1 MNDTQKAHLALLITT
16 LIFGFAYNI
25 VKSLMPVMLSPMQ
38 LIFIRLL
45 GGMIIFWL
53 FQRLYVAE
61 KVERKDLI
69 MLAVCGMFGFALNQT
84 LFYEGLN
91 LSTPVDASLIHVLNP
106 ILVMV
111 FASVLIGEKV
121 TWKKAGGIALG
132 ASGVLILV
140 LYGRQMSF
148 HGNHALGNILIFL
161 NMVFYALYLVLI
173 KPLIG
178 KYHTTTI
185 LKWVSFFGFIFV
197 FPLSIKPALE
207 INFAAIT
214 FMAWLG
220 IIYIIV
226 LNTFVA
232 YLLINYALRS
242 VSTTVVSYYSYLQPV
257 IAGIMSV
264 TVGQGGITVPKII
277 AALLIFSGVWVVNR
291 SNNQEIP
298 LPPLQE
304 KKPGGEDR
312 LAQKKCRN
320 GSNIHSNIF

>member
-1 MNDTQKAHLALLITT
+1 MKDTHKAHLALLSTT
-16 LIFGFAYNI
+16 LIFGLAYNI
-25 VKSLMPVMLSPMQ
+25 VKSLMPVMLTPMQ

-53 FQRLYVAE
+53 FQRLFVPE

-106 ILVMV
+106 VLVMV
-111 FASVLIGEKV
+111 FASFILGEKI
-121 TWKKAGGIALG
+121 TWKKAMGIGLG
-132 ASGVLILV
+132 AIGVIILV
-140 LYGRQMSF
+140 LSGKSISYQGS
-148 HGNHALGNILIFL
+148 HAIGNILILL

-173 KPLIG
+173 KPLVG

-214 FMAWLG
+214 VTAWLG
-220 IIYIIV
+220 ILYIIL
-226 LNTFVA
+226 LNTFLA
-232 YLLINYALRS
+232 YLLINFALKS
-242 VSTTVVSYYSYLQPV
+242 VSATVVSYYSYLQPV
-257 IAGIMSV
+257 IAAIMSV
-264 TVGQGGITVPKII
+264 TIGQGGLTIQKML
-277 AALLIFSGVWVVNR
+277 AALLIFSGVYVVNR
-291 SNNQEIP
+291 SNSSSPAPISGVT
-298 LPPLQE
+298 
-304 KKPGGEDR
+304 KPVDTPGR
-312 LAQKKCRN
+312 
-320 GSNIHSNIF
+320 

>member
-1 MNDTQKAHLALLITT
+1 MNDTQKAHLALFTTT

-45 GGMIIFWL
+45 GGMLIFWL
-53 FQRLYVAE
+53 FQRLFVPE

-91 LSTPVDASLIHVLNP
+91 LSTPLDASLIHVLNP

-148 HGNHALGNILIFL
+148 TGTHSLGNILIFI

-207 INFAAIT
+207 INFAAISC
-214 FMAWLG
+214 MAWLG

-291 SNNQEIP
+291 SNNQEISLSP
-298 LPPLQE
+298 LEE
-304 KKPGGEDR
+304 KKPGGE
-312 LAQKKCRN
+312 L
-320 GSNIHSNIF
+320 S